1 MTDHRKRYDNT
12 FKAKVVLESF
22 KNEKTIAELAGL
34 LPAGIKVFA
43 IRQQE
48 VNKIPSSDII
58 IEENNSIGMVGTR
71 QSRTRRGLALRVT
84 KGPREVTGVTLPLD
98 GPLLIGRS
106 PDADLV
112 IADDFVSS
120 THARIMPVEGGLVL
134 EDLGSTNG
142 TLVNGQPARRPLP
155 VAAGDVI
162 ELGQNRLE
170 VVRL

>member
-1 MTDHRKRYDNT
+1 MID
-12 FKAKVVLESF
+12 VVLLF
-22 KNEKTIAELAGL
+22 GRIVLIALLYFFLFAAVKTG
-34 LPAGIKVFA
+34 
-43 IRQQE
+43 
-48 VNKIPSSDII
+48 
-58 IEENNSIGMVGTR
+58 IGMVGTR
-71 QSRTRRGLALRVT
+71 QSRARRGLALRVT

-142 TLVNGQPARRPLP
+142 TLVNGQPATRPLQI
-155 VAAGDVI
+155 AAGDII